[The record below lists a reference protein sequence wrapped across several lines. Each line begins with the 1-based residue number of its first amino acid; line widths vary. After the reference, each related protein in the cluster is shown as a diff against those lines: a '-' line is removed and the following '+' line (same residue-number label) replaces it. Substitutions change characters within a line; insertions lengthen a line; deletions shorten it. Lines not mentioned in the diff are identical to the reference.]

1 MLPLECPS
9 SFVSPILILLSTPL
23 FASLPVLVAQFGGNL
38 IKKEKKQNKNL
49 LHFAHLNCIEKTFK

>member
-9 SFVSPILILLSTPL
+9 SFVSPILSPLSTPL

-38 IKKEKKQNKNL
+38 IKKEKKQKKTIAL
-49 LHFAHLNCIEKTFK
+49 CTFKLHKKKTFK